1 MLKKGLLLAML
12 ISLMSA
18 GSALADT
25 GRKALML
32 AAFGTSTGA
41 SVAFDEL
48 RPLAQKAFPERTVV
62 VPYTSPVIRD
72 KLNANI
78 TDPAQKILSP
88 AEMLERLKSE
98 GYTDIAVV
106 STLVFPGVEG
116 DKLKAAVDTF
126 SAENPAIK
134 ISYAP
139 PLLSESGNL
148 QPALRSLGKY
158 LLSGGANIVVAHG
171 THAGHASEKIY
182 LELARLLPQMYPNA
196 RLGSIE
202 GLPGMAEALDWAG
215 AQPGGDVRFVVF
227 MFVAG
232 DHAENDIASAA
243 EGSLFSAARAMGKNP
258 SVVWTDT
265 GAGRRIASLGLDPD
279 YRKLLLAYYARH
291 ASQ

>member
-12 ISLMSA
+12 ISLISA
-18 GSALADT
+18 GAALADT

-32 AAFGTSTGA
+32 TAFGTSTGA
-41 SVAFDEL
+41 SVTFDEL
-48 RPLAQKAFPERTVV
+48 RPLVQKAFPDRTVT
-62 VPYTSPVIRD
+62 VPYTSPVIRE
-72 KLNANI
+72 KLNADI
-78 TDPAQKILSP
+78 SDPARKILSP

-116 DKLKAAVDTF
+116 DKLKAVVEKF
-126 SAENPAIK
+126 SAENPNLK

-158 LLSGGANIVVAHG
+158 LLSNGVNIVVSHG

-182 LELARLLPQMYPNA
+182 LELARLLPQIYPNA

-202 GLPGMAEALDWAG
+202 GLPDMAEALGWAG
-215 AQPGGDVRFVVF
+215 AQPGVEVRFVVF

-232 DHAENDIASAA
+232 DHAENDIASD
-243 EGSLFSAARAMGKNP
+243 EKNSLFSAVRTMGKNP
-258 SVVWTDT
+258 SVVWVK
-265 GAGRRIASLGLDPD
+265 AGDKERISSLGLDPD
-279 YRKLLLAYYARH
+279 YRKLLLDYYARH
-291 ASQ
+291 APQ